1 MKLKLSILFS
11 LLLLVNIKSYAQF
24 DFYAGYQ
31 GIYDDNIYN
40 NYLQISDYINSFSF
54 GSAFNIESE
63 FNNVQLYYEGS
74 LSAFQKN
81 TFKNFDAHR
90 IGLVETH
97 LFSIDDNPLNAGI
110 NFSFRNNRDD
120 FKIYDFNQLS
130 VYINYRY
137 SVSSSDFIIPGYVYN
152 RNNYKNFSLFSHN
165 EHKFFLTWSSS
176 FQTGTSLM
184 FNAEYNL
191 KKYFET
197 YDYTGYL
204 NEASQIKFMTNV
216 SQSLAEKTGMNAYV
230 VYRKNLSDGS
240 RYLLSDSLIYYE
252 EEIFNDIYSYDGIE
266 TGLGF
271 KHYLSD
277 NVEFNAEA
285 KYIQRNYSNIKAVDK
300 NGYELDDFRKDDLF
314 GLGAGI
320 SIDLH
325 DITKGLSFSATWNYI
340 NNDSNDY
347 YYKYTNQMISFSLDY
362 GF

>member
-1 MKLKLSILFS
+1 MKLKFLILFS
-11 LLLLVNIKSYAQF
+11 LLLLINIKSFAQF

-40 NYLQISDYINSFSF
+40 NYLKVSDYINSFSF

-63 FNNVQLYYEGS
+63 FNNVQLYYEGN

-81 TFKNFDAHR
+81 SFKTFDAHR

-110 NFSFRNNRDD
+110 NFSFRNNRDE

-130 VYINYRY
+130 LYINYRH

-184 FNAEYNL
+184 FNAEYSF

-197 YDYTGYL
+197 YNFPGYL
-204 NEASQIKFMTNV
+204 NEASQFKLMTNI

-252 EEIFNDIYSYDGIE
+252 EEIFNDIYSYDGVE

-271 KHYLSD
+271 KHYFSD
-277 NVEFNAEA
+277 NVEFSAEA
-285 KYIQRNYSNIKAVDK
+285 KYIMRNYSNIKAVDK
-300 NGYELDDFRKDDLF
+300 LGDELNDFRKDNLIGF
-314 GLGAGI
+314 GAGL
-320 SIDLH
+320 SIDLGA
-325 DITKGLSFSATWNYI
+325 IAKGLSFSANWNYI

-347 YYKYTNQMISFSLDY
+347 YYKYTNQMISGTLYLSF
-362 GF
+362 